1 MLETPFYVPVHIERI
16 DPLAIDDATAE
27 EMAAVS
33 NEAVAV
39 DGHDVPTVGPALAA
53 MLRYRSD
60 NRPVDGV
67 WLATSDDG
75 ELVGWATLELPMWD
89 NPEMAALSCSVR
101 PSARGK
107 GVGTALLG
115 LQSEAAQEAG
125 RNLLMT
131 FVYRDSAT
139 SRLLLEH
146 GFEVAQLT
154 AMRRLAPKQLNF
166 RRIEALALEAATAAS
181 DYDIVELDGPTPEPL
196 LLAMSTLFEAINDA
210 PVDGASLE
218 AMAYPV
224 ERVRSYEAA
233 MAARRQHVYRLL
245 ARHRRTEEWAGL
257 TILCVDELRP
267 GVAKQEDTSVVPAH
281 RGHRLGLLLKARML
295 LWMRERHPE
304 LATIDTW
311 NADTNTHMIA
321 VNEALGC
328 TVVARAYLLQRRLAP
343 A

>member
-1 MLETPFYVPVHIERI
+1 VHIERI
-16 DPLAIDDATAE
+16 DPLTIDDATAE

-39 DGHDVPTVGPALAA
+39 DGHDVPTVGPAVAG
-53 MLRYRSD
+53 MLRYSFD

-67 WLATSDDG
+67 WLATSDHG
-75 ELVGWATLELPMWD
+75 TLAGWATLELPRWD
-89 NPEMAALSCSVR
+89 NPDMAAVSCRVH
-101 PSARGK
+101 PSARGE
-107 GVGTALLG
+107 GIGTALLG
-115 LQSEAAQEAG
+115 VQTRAAQEAG

-154 AMRRLAPKQLNF
+154 TMRRLFPKQLDF
-166 RRIEALALEAATAAS
+166 RRIKALADEAATAAS
-181 DYDIVELDGPTPEPL
+181 DYEIVELDGPTPER
-196 LLAMSTLFEAINDA
+196 LLAPMSRLFEAINDA
-210 PVDGASLE
+210 PVDGASLG
-218 AMAYPV
+218 ATVYPV
-224 ERVRSYEAA
+224 ERVRRYEAA
-233 MAARRQHVYRLL
+233 MAARGQHVYRLL

-267 GVAKQEDTSVVPAH
+267 GVAQQEDTSVVPAH

-295 LWMRERHPE
+295 LWMRERRPE
-304 LATIDTW
+304 LETIDTW

-328 TVVARAYLLQRRLAP
+328 TAVASAYLLQRQLTSA
-343 A
+343 